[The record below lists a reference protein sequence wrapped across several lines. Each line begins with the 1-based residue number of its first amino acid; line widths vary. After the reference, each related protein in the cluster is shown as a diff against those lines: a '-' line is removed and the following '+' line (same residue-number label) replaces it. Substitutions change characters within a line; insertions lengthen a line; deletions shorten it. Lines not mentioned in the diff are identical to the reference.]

1 MKISFDM
8 PPATPDSSNDLSVR
22 YAASRRHV
30 PRWRW
35 YLIVL
40 AVLALPVYYGIQ
52 FIHDLLV
59 VSAPGFVQ
67 MQQVTITAGTA
78 GHVLFVLPSG
88 ATVKSGEA
96 LCRIQPY
103 EQNDTI
109 AASRSNRIS
118 KSALRSLQTAL
129 NLQARV
135 VVIRQNKVKA
145 LKKLLDEGAATTAD
159 LTEAQEQLLSAES
172 SADQSKAAL
181 ERLAAQTSVLPQVT
195 EASRAPF
202 TGQVIRP
209 LVYPGQWV
217 SHDTPILTLL
227 SHSQPWIEAFLSPK
241 DIRYAHPGT
250 PATIIFSNG
259 QHIPGVVMSVSA
271 EASRLPPQF
280 SVFSSTRGN
289 TLRIKLRLKYP
300 LQLHDVVKDM
310 PVKVNFQAWP

>member
-145 LKKLLDEGAATTAD
+145 LKNFWMRV
-159 LTEAQEQLLSAES
+159 QLR
-172 SADQSKAAL
+172 Q
-181 ERLAAQTSVLPQVT
+181 R
-195 EASRAPF
+195 
-202 TGQVIRP
+202 
-209 LVYPGQWV
+209 
-217 SHDTPILTLL
+217 TL
-227 SHSQPWIEAFLSPK
+227 
-241 DIRYAHPGT
+241 
-250 PATIIFSNG
+250 
-259 QHIPGVVMSVSA
+259 
-271 EASRLPPQF
+271 
-280 SVFSSTRGN
+280 
-289 TLRIKLRLKYP
+289 LRLKSNFYP
-300 LQLHDVVKDM
+300 LNHRLINPKQLWSDWLRKLLSFHRSRRHPGHLLLDRLSVHLSI
-310 PVKVNFQAWP
+310 QANGCPMIPQY